1 RATGA
6 RAAACSATSTCSAP
20 CSAPSIFRATL
31 GPSTISKRL
40 AATYDKTLPQFALR
54 WTLSNP
60 VVGTAL
66 VGFREPAEVT
76 ENLGALGWAISAA
89 DLAEIDGILERH
101 NCVTVPSG
109 WLED

>member
-1 RATGA
+1 MLGT
-6 RAAACSATSTCSAP
+6 
-20 CSAPSIFRATL
+20 INLFRTL
-31 GPSTISKRL
+31 FGPEHFPRNL
-40 AATYDKTLPQFALR
+40 AAVEELKGLAAKYGKSLPQFALR

-76 ENLGALGWAISAA
+76 ENLGALGWTISAA
-89 DLAEIDGILERH
+89 DMAEIDDILARH
-101 NCVTVPSG
+101 GVVTVPPG